1 MFGCRIIRTS
11 LGIGSKLGIVT
22 QDFCGRC
29 AAMREAMNAVVEF
42 FYSTEQLRDNLEE
55 KHSELMENN
64 KRKVAQEVQAV
75 QAATHKTVEAARI
88 KHS

>member
-1 MFGCRIIRTS
+1 
-11 LGIGSKLGIVT
+11 
-22 QDFCGRC
+22 
-29 AAMREAMNAVVEF
+29 MNAVVEF